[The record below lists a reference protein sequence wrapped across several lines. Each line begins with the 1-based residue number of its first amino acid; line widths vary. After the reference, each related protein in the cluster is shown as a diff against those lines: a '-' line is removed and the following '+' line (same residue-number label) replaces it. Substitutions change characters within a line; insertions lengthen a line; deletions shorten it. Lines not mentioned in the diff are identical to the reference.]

1 MSEENVE
8 VVRRAHAGSGSFL
21 DSEAV
26 RPDAEFDFTDLY
38 PDQPVLRGVEEMRE
52 FRDRG
57 PWGRSVRFV
66 AERYLDVDE
75 ERVLVLTRVV
85 ATGQA
90 SGATLDSRVARLFT
104 VRDGM
109 IVAVKI
115 YSGHEQA
122 LKAVGLEK

>member
-1 MSEENVE
+1 VSQENVE

-38 PDQPVLRGVEEMRE
+38 PDQPVLRGVEKMRE
-52 FRDRG
+52 FRDKG

-75 ERVLVLTRVV
+75 ERVLVFTRVT
-85 ATGQA
+85 ATGQG
-90 SGATLDSRVARLFT
+90 SGATLDSLVARLFT

-109 IVAVKI
+109 IVAVKV
-115 YSGHEQA
+115 YSDRAQA
-122 LKAVGLEK
+122 LEAVGLKE